1 MKREEERQVIAFRHP
16 FWEFTKTDP
25 KLFQP
30 ERIFF
35 CISNQDQEEL
45 EEIPHQLEG
54 DLVMTYHVLIE
65 RDRMEMISGQI
76 DHSML
81 KEYGITQEEL
91 HKIAMENTPKL
102 FPANFLV
109 MEHPNVDMHI
119 LTNTDL
125 VNGASVLF
133 YPGMQEQM
141 REQMGGD
148 FYVLPSSIHETILV
162 PVDEADPKEL
172 QQLVQYVNE
181 TEVEPEDLLSNSVY
195 KIDEHGFTTVV
206 GKEQTQ
212 QRFQEPTLNFVQT
225 LEQEMDMEEELE
237 P

>member
-1 MKREEERQVIAFRHP
+1 
-16 FWEFTKTDP
+16 
-25 KLFQP
+25 
-30 ERIFF
+30 
-35 CISNQDQEEL
+35 
-45 EEIPHQLEG
+45 
-54 DLVMTYHVLIE
+54 
-65 RDRMEMISGQI
+65 MESRV
-76 DHSML
+76 SL
-81 KEYGITQEEL
+81 LLRPYL
-91 HKIAMENTPKL
+91 SL
-102 FPANFLV
+102 
-109 MEHPNVDMHI
+109 
-119 LTNTDL
+119 
-125 VNGASVLF
+125 S
-133 YPGMQEQM
+133 
-141 REQMGGD
+141 
-148 FYVLPSSIHETILV
+148 ILV